1 MQAIEVKYLGATY
14 AKGDRLKAFC
24 QAGSI
29 TLGISEITDKLIEA
43 KIPITEENRA
53 KYIAG
58 RLIGKLDWEETYY
71 YGNPVMG
78 QLFNGN
84 WVFTFTGRENCYVI
98 K

>member
-24 QAGSI
+24 QAGSL
-29 TLGISEITDKLIEA
+29 TMGISEITDKLIEA

-58 RLIGKLDWEETYY
+58 RLIAKLNWQETYY
-71 YGNPVMG
+71 YGNPVIG
-78 QLFNGN
+78 TLYNSN
-84 WVFTFTGRENCYVI
+84 YVFVFTGRNDKYII